1 MEVLQ
6 GSERPEGRG
15 TAMKGLVW
23 WRGKL
28 RDHTAPD
35 LIGEP
40 SMWAENVVED
50 S

>member
-1 MEVLQ
+1 MGVVQ

-28 RDHTAPD
+28 RAQTASD

-40 SMWAENVVED
+40 SM
-50 S
+50 